1 MFRFNNLIF
10 LIILYK
16 DGILVLKL
24 KGELIMEITIEH
36 VVNELKGILP
46 EDRVVINMTVRVT

>member
-1 MFRFNNLIF
+1 VLQVLFCMFRFNNLIF

-24 KGELIMEITIEH
+24 KR
-36 VVNELKGILP
+36 
-46 EDRVVINMTVRVT
+46 RVDYGNNN